1 MLLGIVG
8 ETAYKQETI
17 VQMRPGDSVQVAGY
31 DLTLQALVPIQGPN
45 YRDLVARLQVREGGV
60 PVGTMEP
67 AKRLYTA
74 RNMPTTEAALK
85 TRGVSQLYVS
95 PGDATADGSI
105 AMRFFY
111 KPMVLLIWIGTLV
124 MMLGGLLSLS
134 DRRLRVGAPKPSARR
149 AAAVQAAE

>member
-1 MLLGIVG
+1 
-8 ETAYKQETI
+8 
-17 VQMRPGDSVQVAGY
+17 
-31 DLTLQALVPIQGPN
+31 VPIQGPN